1 MGCLM
6 GIDTGNQALTTCFFI
21 SRCAINLTSEK
32 EVFNGLRHE
41 RMMELS
47 RVEKVVF
54 YGISRSVENYVL

>member
-6 GIDTGNQALTTCFFI
+6 SIDTGNQALTTCFFI

-47 RVEKVVF
+47 GVEKVVF
-54 YGISRSVENYVL
+54 YGISWTVENYVL